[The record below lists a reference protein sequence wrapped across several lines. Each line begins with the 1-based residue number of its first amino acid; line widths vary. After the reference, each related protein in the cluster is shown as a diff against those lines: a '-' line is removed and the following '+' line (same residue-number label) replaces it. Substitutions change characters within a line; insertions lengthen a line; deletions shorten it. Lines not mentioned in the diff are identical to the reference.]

1 MDRRCWSAALA
12 GLLMMAAAGCG
23 RRGATASAA
32 TEQVSYTRHPMRGE
46 VLGKSGTTE
55 QLTVKQGVIRDFM
68 PAMDAVYTMNDPAG
82 FRELQPGDQITG
94 TILTPTDGGANE
106 LTDVAVT
113 AEPRHPLTPEE
124 VPPHLLVM
132 GETVPEIPMVNQAGE
147 PVQFA
152 KFRGKAL
159 LLTFVDSKCTE
170 DCPIISARFQKV
182 NQLLDDDGQA
192 YAASHLLTVSIDP
205 ANDTPPVLRKYG
217 LKYLDG
223 NAQGFAHWSFV
234 DTTPGNLKKL
244 ATAFG
249 VIYRPSGDGDIVHT
263 MVTALIGPDGTVQ
276 QMWNGDDWNP
286 QDVAQ
291 AVEYAAEGS
300 RGRL

>member
-1 MDRRCWSAALA
+1 MDRRCWSVALA

-23 RRGATASAA
+23 RTSASAA
-32 TEQVSYTRHPMRGE
+32 TEQASYTRHAMRGE
-46 VLGKSGTTE
+46 VLGKSGTAE

-68 PAMDAVYTMNDPAG
+68 PAMDAVYTMNDPAT
-82 FRELQPGDQITG
+82 FRALAPGDQVTG
-94 TILTPTDGGANE
+94 TILTPADGGAN
-106 LTDVAVT
+106 LLADVTVT
-113 AEPRHPLTPEE
+113 AKPRHPLTPSEI
-124 VPPHLLVM
+124 PAHLLLM
-132 GETVPEIPMVNQAGE
+132 GEAVPEIPMVNQAGQ

-159 LLTFVDSKCTE
+159 LLTFVDSKCKE
-170 DCPIISARFQKV
+170 DCPIITARFQKV
-182 NQLLDDDGQA
+182 DQLLEHEEQA

-205 ANDTPPVLRKYG
+205 ANDTPPVLRQYG

-223 NAQGFAHWSFV
+223 SAQSFAHWSFV
-234 DTTPGNLKKL
+234 DLTPANLKKL

-263 MVTALIGPDGTVQ
+263 MVTALVGPDGTMQ

-286 QDVAQ
+286 QDVAR
-291 AVEYAAEGS
+291 AVESAAVGAK
-300 RGRL
+300 GRL